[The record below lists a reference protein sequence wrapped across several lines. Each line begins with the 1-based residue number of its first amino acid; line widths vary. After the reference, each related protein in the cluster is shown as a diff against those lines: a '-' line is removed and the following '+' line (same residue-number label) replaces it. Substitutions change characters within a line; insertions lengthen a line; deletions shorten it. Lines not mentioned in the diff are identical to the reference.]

1 MPWRSCKHCAITV
14 SVRSRNK
21 ENGRTDPT
29 ARDDGLRSRLRVRS
43 RDLSAEKV
51 ALQRYPIGVCDA
63 VTPVEMS

>member
-14 SVRSRNK
+14 SVRSHNK

-29 ARDDGLRSRLRVRS
+29 ARDDGLRSLLRVRS
-43 RDLSAEKV
+43 RDQSAEKV
-51 ALQRYPIGVCDA
+51 ALHRYPVGVCDA

>member
-14 SVRSRNK
+14 SVRSHNK
-21 ENGRTDPT
+21 ENGRKNPT

-43 RDLSAEKV
+43 WDLSAEKV
-51 ALQRYPIGVCDA
+51 ALHRYHRRVRDA